1 MRVQSIS
8 LTWFRGSADTVQLDL
23 GAKSGVIY
31 GENGAGKST
40 FVDAIEY
47 LLHDGRIGHLSHEY
61 SGKHQEKGVINTHAP
76 ADKKAELSIALG
88 DGTSVKATIDH
99 RGTAIVA
106 GNGEAEIRTWDYGRT
121 VLRQDEVAAFIRD
134 TKGAK
139 YSAILPLLG
148 LRSMESLAENTRQLA
163 KAVEQRSNLREGLGK
178 TQALL
183 AKRVEVFGESSDEAL
198 DTRVCGLH
206 DTYCPSETASEPVS
220 QCQGIKAAI
229 ADRMARYSNDQRHHA
244 VLVGI
249 SSIQLKPLI
258 DSVRLANSA
267 LIETI
272 EPLFE
277 KLEVLRTA
285 GQFAKTLQGEQ
296 EVECPACGRSVSPS
310 EFREHVQAESER
322 LQESMQA
329 LQRRKHATEA
339 LVDALKSLRSIL
351 STPEGRAW
359 LTQEQL
365 EPAGAFIDAINL
377 SHVQDSPSDSELVRI
392 DEELSPLI
400 AKAVEAAKQTP
411 PDVQDLSRDGRL
423 IELLAEI
430 VGGRMLAAQ
439 LVRAASLKAF
449 LQKFESGIREEIKN
463 ESQRVIN
470 ELSTTIQSMWAT
482 LHPGE
487 AIEGV
492 RLYIPDGA
500 DKAIDI
506 ELKFFGVEQ
515 PSPRLTLSE
524 GYRNSLGLC
533 IFLAMAKRDA
543 ASDRPLFLDDVV
555 VSLDRNHRGMI
566 VELLEKEFPDRQ
578 VVIFTHDRDWYA
590 ELSQQ
595 LDSKSWSFRAL
606 LPFEKPDLGIRW
618 SATTSTFGD
627 ARAFLQAAP
636 HAAGNTARKI
646 MDTELALRADRLNV
660 RLPFRLSTKNDRRTA
675 HDFLFQLIADGPQ
688 CFQKEGPKG
697 FEPHVDAIEAWKA
710 ADKLLMTWG
719 NKASHTMDMVRPEAV
734 KLINACE
741 TALEAFKCKDCNK
754 PVYKLDDDKAELT
767 QCKCGHLRW
776 RYGKA

>member
-8 LTWFRGSADTVQLDL
+8 LTWFRGSAETIQLDL
-23 GAKSGVIY
+23 GSKSAVIY
-31 GENGAGKST
+31 GENGAGKSA

-47 LLHDGRIGHLSHEY
+47 VLHGGRIGHLSHEY

-88 DGTSVKATIDH
+88 DGTSLTVTIDH
-99 RGTAIVA
+99 GGTAIVA
-106 GNGEAEIRTWDYGRT
+106 GNGEAEIRSWDYGRT

-183 AKRVEVFGESSDEAL
+183 TRRIEAFGGSSDQAL
-198 DTRVCGLH
+198 DNRVCDLH
-206 DTYCPSETASEPVS
+206 ATYCPGATASEPVS
-220 QCQGIKAAI
+220 QCQGIKSAI
-229 ADRMARYSNDQRHHA
+229 ADRMARYSDDQRRHA
-244 VLVGI
+244 VLLAIANV
-249 SSIQLKPLI
+249 QLKPLI
-258 DSVRLANSA
+258 DSVRLANTA
-267 LIETI
+267 LIETV
-272 EPLFE
+272 EPLLE
-277 KLEVLRTA
+277 KLEVVRSA

-296 EVECPACGRSVSPS
+296 EIECPACGRPLSPA

-339 LVDALKSLRSIL
+339 LADALKSLRSTL
-351 STPEGRAW
+351 STPEARAW
-359 LTQEQL
+359 LTQQQL

-377 SHVQDSPSDSELVRI
+377 SHLQDSPSEAELLGI
-392 DEELSPLI
+392 DEKLAPLI
-400 AKAVEAAKQTP
+400 AKAVEASKETP
-411 PDVQDLSRDGRL
+411 PDVQDLSRDDRL
-423 IELLAEI
+423 VELLAEI
-430 VGGRMLAAQ
+430 VGGRLLAAQ
-439 LVRAASLKAF
+439 LARAAGLKAF
-449 LQKFESGIREEIKN
+449 LQRFESGMREEIKN
-463 ESQRVIN
+463 ESQKVID
-470 ELSTTIQSMWAT
+470 ELSTNIQSMWAT

-506 ELKFFGVEQ
+506 ELKFFGVDQ

-566 VELLEKEFPDRQ
+566 VELLEREFAYRQ

-660 RLPFRLSTKNDRRTA
+660 RLPYRLSTKNDRRTA
-675 HDFLFQLIADGPQ
+675 HDFLFQLIADGPK

-697 FEPHVDAIEAWKA
+697 FEAHVDAIEAWKA
-710 ADKLLMTWG
+710 ADKLLITWG

-741 TALEAFKCKDCNK
+741 AALEAFKCKDCNK

-767 QCKCGHLRW
+767 QCQCGHLRW
-776 RYGKA
+776 RYGKG